1 VNPVVT
7 HDDRELT
14 EVRREPILERTV
26 TQQPKS
32 GRAAARGIT
41 APRRVAAL
49 AVVVLS
55 AAIAA
60 VAFIGASVD
69 VSRWRGPLA
78 ERLSAA
84 LGRPVRLDGA
94 LRLELGLTAA
104 LRAAE
109 VRVLNPPGFA
119 EAELATLAA
128 AEVRVDLLAA
138 LRGRWH
144 VRSVELADGRIRL
157 ARAADGRANWAGR
170 PQPAASGTPGVI
182 EVDRFSI
189 RNLAV
194 EYQREPAA
202 PRSLV
207 ELEELAGTGERN
219 DPMRVT
225 LRGRVRTVP
234 CAVSLEGAPARLL
247 QEADD
252 PWPFTLDLE
261 CASTRLRT
269 RGVLE
274 PGRGT
279 ARFGFGVGT
288 GDLREV
294 ERLLAEDL
302 PPLGVAALTGNVV
315 ATAESIDVTDLH
327 GVFGDTQ
334 LAGTLALELDGA
346 RARLA
351 GELAIETLDLRPFLG
366 ADDGRR
372 RNPLTYDELAAQRL
386 PLHGPL
392 PVDVELALRAR
403 HVLGLPGEIRDARLA
418 VVADERGV
426 RAPLAATVAGVPIEG
441 RLDLELAAAT
451 PALVLEVRGRNA
463 PLAGVAAL
471 LPGATGIDGALGR
484 FSLRL
489 AGRGETV
496 GALIDDLQ
504 LRLEATDAR
513 LRYGAYAGGR
523 PVDLTLAA
531 LELTIPRGQSLRGT
545 ARGALLA
552 EPVRLALRA
561 GTLPQMLR
569 ERATP
574 IELELVAPGGTARF
588 SGRLAAPG
596 PARGIEL
603 AFWLDAPRAG
613 GLARWLG
620 VAPESTLPV
629 ALRGRAHIHRDQW
642 RLEDATLKLGR
653 SELAIDAERAVID
666 GKPIAVAAVRSPL
679 IDLPELQTLRPRRA
693 PARRPSAWLD
703 LPVLPQGIDLA
714 DADIGLGLE
723 RVALG
728 RVDLVGVGFA
738 ARIRDGRVPPS
749 PGAAQLAGVPFA
761 GLASLDLRGD
771 VPEVSLSLA
780 AEEVDVGALLR
791 TLGVAE
797 IIDERAATLRVEL
810 AGRGS
815 DVRELLEG
823 ASLKA
828 RLAGGDLTVLAP
840 AARPVAKLRLDEVV
854 VETLPGGPVTA
865 RLEGAVGGAPA
876 TITAAT
882 GTLADFAGGV
892 QRVPFTLEARAAGT
906 RLALHGAAALPLGRG
921 GEITL
926 EMGGER
932 LDSLSELVR
941 VELPPWGP
949 WSISGPIGLTPGGYA
964 VNELTVRVGSSR
976 LYGSGRLDLA
986 GERPRAE
993 VRVDAPHVQ
1002 LDDFPYEVRPSPGT
1016 AAKLRARAQEAADQT
1031 EVLLSK
1037 AFLARFDAIVDV
1049 QVQQVLS
1056 GADPLG
1062 DGTLRAELN
1071 GGRLY
1076 VDPLRVNV
1084 PGGSVNLYAY
1094 YDTSGREVEL
1104 SAGARIERFEY
1115 GILARRIRPDAEIA
1129 GLFSLDMALKS
1140 TAPSLSLVMAH
1151 ADGHIDFAAWPR
1163 NLPGG
1168 VFDRWSVNVFY
1179 KLLPLLDP
1187 LTLLPF
1193 RDAGTE
1199 SRVNCLVARLDLN
1212 GGVLTHDALVIDTTR
1227 VRAVGAGSADFR
1239 TEEIAFRFR
1248 PRAKGVTFFSL
1259 QTPLSVSGTMTDVQI
1274 APTRGDLLEAFARL
1288 LASVILV
1295 PLEVL
1300 VHGPLPQ
1307 DGADVCTDPLRSRE

>member
-1 VNPVVT
+1 M
-7 HDDRELT
+7 T
-14 EVRREPILERTV
+14 EVGREPILERTV

-32 GRAAARGIT
+32 GRDAARGM
-41 APRRVAAL
+41 AALRRVAAAL
-49 AVVVLS
+49 AVIVLF

-69 VSRWRGPLA
+69 VSRWREPVA

-94 LRLELGLTAA
+94 LRLALGLTAT
-104 LRAAE
+104 LRAAD

-119 EAELATLAA
+119 EAELATLAT
-128 AEVRVDLLAA
+128 AEVRVDLLSA

-144 VRSVELADGRIRL
+144 VRSVELADGSIRL
-157 ARAADGRANWAGR
+157 ARTADGRAKWAG
-170 PQPAASGTPGVI
+170 PPLPAASGSPGVI

-189 RNLAV
+189 RNLAI
-194 EYQREPAA
+194 EYQQEPSA
-202 PRSLV
+202 PRRLI
-207 ELEELAGTGERN
+207 ELEEVAGTGER
-219 DPMRVT
+219 DSPMKVT
-225 LRGRVRTVP
+225 LRGRVRTVA
-234 CAVSLEGAPARLL
+234 CAVSLEGVSARLL
-247 QEADD
+247 QEGDD

-261 CASTRLRT
+261 CASTRLHA
-269 RGVLE
+269 RGALE
-274 PGRGT
+274 PGRGA
-279 ARFGFGVGT
+279 ARFSFGAGT

-294 ERLLAEDL
+294 ERLLALDL

-315 ATAESIDVTDLH
+315 ATAESIDVTDLR
-327 GVFGDTQ
+327 GVFGDAQ
-334 LAGTLALELDGA
+334 LAGALALELGGA

-351 GELAIETLDLRPFLG
+351 GELAIETLDPRPFLG

-372 RNPLTYDELAAQRL
+372 RNPLTYDELAPQRL

-392 PVDVELALRAR
+392 PVDVDLALRAQR
-403 HVLGLPGEIRDARLA
+403 VLGLPGEIRDAWLA

-471 LPGATGIDGALGR
+471 LPGATGIDGALGH

-489 AGRGETV
+489 AGRGETL

-504 LRLEATDAR
+504 SRLEATDAR

-523 PVDLTLAA
+523 PVDLTLDA

-552 EPVRLALRA
+552 EPVRFALRA

-569 ERATP
+569 ERASP

-588 SGRLAAPG
+588 SGRLAAAG
-596 PARGIEL
+596 LAHGIDL
-603 AFWLDAPRAG
+603 AFRLDTPRAG

-620 VAPESTLPV
+620 VSPESALPV
-629 ALRGRAHIHRDQW
+629 ALRGRALIHRDQW

-653 SELAIDAERAVID
+653 SELAIDAELVVID

-693 PARRPSAWLD
+693 PARRPGAWLD

-728 RVDLVGVGFA
+728 RVDLLGVGFA
-738 ARIRDGRVPPS
+738 ARIRDGRLPAS
-749 PGAAQLAGVPFA
+749 PYAARLAGVPFA
-761 GLASLDLRGD
+761 GHAAVDLRGN

-780 AEEVDVGALLR
+780 AEGVDVGGLLR
-791 TLGVAE
+791 ALGVAE

-815 DVRELLEG
+815 DVGELLEG
-823 ASLKA
+823 ASLRA

-840 AARPVAKLRLDEVV
+840 AGRPVARLRLDNVV
-854 VETLPGGPVTA
+854 VEAVPGGPVTA
-865 RLEGAVGGAPA
+865 RLEGAVGEAPA

-882 GTLADFAGGV
+882 GTLADFAREV
-892 QRVPFTLEARAAGT
+892 QRVPLTLEARAAGT
-906 RLALHGAAALPLGRG
+906 RLAIDGAAALPLGRG

-926 EMGGER
+926 ELAGER
-932 LDSLSELVR
+932 LDSLEALAR
-941 VELPPWGP
+941 ADLPPWGP

-964 VNELTVRVGSSR
+964 VSELTVRVGDSW

-993 VRVDAPHVQ
+993 IRVNAPHVQ
-1002 LDDFPYEVRPSPGT
+1002 LDDFPYEARSGAGT
-1016 AAKLRARAQEAADQT
+1016 AAELRARAREAADQT
-1031 EVLLSK
+1031 EALLSK

-1056 GADPLG
+1056 GADRLG
-1062 DGTLRAELN
+1062 DATLRAELN

-1084 PGGSVNLYAY
+1084 PGGSVSLYAY

-1104 SAGARIERFEY
+1104 SAGARVERFEY
-1115 GILARRIRPDAEIA
+1115 GILARRIRPDAEVA
-1129 GLFSLDMALKS
+1129 GLFSLDMALRS
-1140 TAPSLSLVMAH
+1140 TAPSLDVVMAH
-1151 ADGHIDFAAWPR
+1151 ADGHIDFAVWPR
-1163 NLPGG
+1163 NLRGG
-1168 VFDRWSVNVFY
+1168 VFDRWSVNLFY
-1179 KLLPLLDP
+1179 ELLSFLDP
-1187 LTLLPF
+1187 LAWLPF

-1199 SRVNCLVARLDLN
+1199 SRVNCLVGRVDLK
-1212 GGVLTHDALVIDTTR
+1212 GGTLTPDALVIDTTR

-1259 QTPLSVSGTMTDVQI
+1259 QTPLSVSGTMTDFQI
-1274 APTRGDLLEAFARL
+1274 APTRGDFLEAFARL
-1288 LASVILV
+1288 FASAILV

-1307 DGADVCTDPLRSRE
+1307 DGADVCTDPLRSKE